1 MRKKKLLKV
10 IEKAENLAFS
20 DVASGRYKDADM
32 CYLMFYYLRKAMEE

>member
-10 IEKAENLAFS
+10 IKKAEALSFS
-20 DVASGRYKDADM
+20 DAASGSYKDADM